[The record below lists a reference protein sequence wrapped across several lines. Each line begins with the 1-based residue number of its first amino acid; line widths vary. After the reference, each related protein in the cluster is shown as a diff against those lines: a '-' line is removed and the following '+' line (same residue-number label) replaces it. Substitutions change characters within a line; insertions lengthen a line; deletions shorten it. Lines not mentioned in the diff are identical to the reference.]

1 MKIDIAAHI
10 IPAKYKEAL
19 YKAARRSFYIQDVI
33 ETIPTL
39 VDLEY
44 RFRIMDKFDGLMQV
58 LTLSAPPIEI
68 IGDLDKAIYLAKLGN
83 DELAELVLKHPDR
96 FAAAVACVPINN
108 IDATLLEIDRA
119 VTDLKLR
126 GIQLFTPVND
136 KPPDSPEFL
145 PIYQKMSE
153 HNLPIWIHPQRSVEK
168 SDYKPEKRSKYM
180 IFHIFGW
187 PYETAAA
194 MTRIVFSGILEKYPN
209 LKIITHHCGAA
220 VPFFS
225 ERIIGAYDHA
235 EMRRRAKYKH
245 GLILPP
251 IDYFKKFYYDTAIYG
266 NTSALM
272 CGLDFCGGDHLLFGT
287 DMPYDSQLGERY
299 TRQTIEAIDRMEI
312 SNEQR
317 QKIFAENA
325 KRVMRLPL

>member
-10 IPAKYKEAL
+10 IPAKYKKAL
-19 YKAARRSFYIQDVI
+19 YKAAQGGFYIQDVV

-44 RFRIMDKFDGLMQV
+44 RFRIMDKFNDLMQV

-68 IGDLDKAIYLAKLGN
+68 IEDLDKAIYLAKLGN
-83 DELAELVLKHPDR
+83 DELADLVFKHPDR
-96 FAAAVACVPINN
+96 FAGAVACLPINN
-108 IDATLLEIDRA
+108 IDAALLEIDRA
-119 VTDLKLR
+119 VKDLKLS

-136 KPPDSPEFL
+136 KPLDSPEFL
-145 PIYQKMSE
+145 PIYEKMSE
-153 HNLPIWIHPQRSVEK
+153 HNIPIWIHPQRPVEK
-168 SDYKPEKRSKYM
+168 SDYKSEKRSKYM
-180 IFHIFGW
+180 IFHVFGW

-194 MTRIVFSGILEKYPN
+194 MTRIVFSGILEKYPK

-220 VPFFS
+220 VPFFA

-235 EMRRRAKYKH
+235 EMLRKAKYKQ
-245 GLILPP
+245 GLAMAP

-272 CGLDFCGGDHLLFGT
+272 CGLAFCGDDHMLFGT
-287 DMPYDSQLGERY
+287 DMPYDSQLGER
-299 TRQTIEAIDRMEI
+299 DD
-312 SNEQR
+312 
-317 QKIFAENA
+317 
-325 KRVMRLPL
+325 LGWL